1 MRALTVFPTP
11 SLNLRLL
18 EEVLYE
24 LPPLEGV
31 FLHWHT
37 YGVTATTAG
46 MHSLLAR
53 RKQLLGPTTLSGA
66 SIQLLY
72 ACASDSLRRMSLPGQ
87 DLLSA
92 WESRPLHARLLR
104 HGPSLSAAKTQ
115 VLLPPEVMVHK
126 TVSMTL
132 GETLLLCT
140 GVGPKR
146 LKRQQL
152 HAIAAALALPRRTVK
167 QCTINPVTSNPVE
180 TFAMQSGVVSPFLDP
195 SHHTKLG
202 ALVLLQKPERW
213 EAQAREVAI
222 SLSLWESL
230 VLPLCYLYQ
239 LIGSYARRAYP
250 GVRII
255 ELESEGSIYASAEQ
269 ITS

>member
-1 MRALTVFPTP
+1 MRALTLFPTP

-18 EEVLYE
+18 EEVLYD

-46 MHSLLAR
+46 MSSLLAR

-72 ACASDSLRRMSLPGQ
+72 KCASHSLSLPGH
-87 DLLSA
+87 DPHSP

-104 HGPSLSAAKTQ
+104 HGPTLSAAETQ
-115 VLLPPEVMVHK
+115 ALLPPGVLVHK

-132 GETLLLCT
+132 AETSFLCT
-140 GVGPKR
+140 GVGSQR
-146 LKRQQL
+146 MTRQHL
-152 HAIAAALALPRRTVK
+152 RAIAATLALPGRTIK
-167 QCTINPVTSNPVE
+167 QSTVNPVTSNPVE
-180 TFAMQSGVVSPFLDP
+180 TFGMQPGLISPFLHP
-195 SHHTKLG
+195 SHHTGLG
-202 ALVLLQKPERW
+202 ALVLLPWPEQS

-230 VLPLCYLYQ
+230 VLPLRCLRL
-239 LIGSYARRAYP
+239 LIRSYARRAYP
-250 GVRII
+250 GVRVI
-255 ELESEGSIYASAEQ
+255 ELESDETRYA
-269 ITS
+269 

>member
-1 MRALTVFPTP
+1 MRALTLFPTL

-18 EEVLYE
+18 EEVLYD

-72 ACASDSLRRMSLPGQ
+72 ECATHSLRRMSLPGQ
-87 DLLSA
+87 DPHSP

-104 HGPSLSAAKTQ
+104 HGPTLSAAKTQ
-115 VLLPPEVMVHK
+115 TLLPPGVLVHK
-126 TVSMTL
+126 TVSMTRC
-132 GETLLLCT
+132 ETLFLCT
-140 GVGPKR
+140 GVGSER
-146 LKRQQL
+146 LTRQHL
-152 HAIAAALALPRRTVK
+152 RAIAAALALPRSTAK
-167 QCTINPVTSNPVE
+167 QCTINPVTSNSVE
-180 TFAMQSGVVSPFLDP
+180 TFTTQPGLISPFLHP
-195 SHHTKLG
+195 SHHTDLG
-202 ALVLLQKPERW
+202 ALVLLPWPEQS

-230 VLPLCYLYQ
+230 VLPLSCLRL
-239 LIGSYARRAYP
+239 LIRTYARRAYP
-250 GVRII
+250 EVCII
-255 ELESEGSIYASAEQ
+255 ELESEETRYA
-269 ITS
+269 